1 MNQAQSSQL
10 GLPQAGTTGQRR
22 GFPSPGPAGSPGLSA
37 QGLNLALLDELAA
50 PQLLDLPVQVADFR
64 HGPPPR
70 RGSEPGPPPPPHRT
84 GVSWERRRRG
94 QISVR
99 RECRG
104 GGQLHSGAGSPPPPH
119 LTSSHSPD
127 RLLKTP
133 VESRGT
139 ALKDG
144 GQEAS
149 LTITAAATLARAFG
163 VPAVLFPSALVRRH
177 RRFHFRPRRGSK
189 GRPVPPHDGCGV
201 IHTLP
206 LPRRTLNPTSGA

>member
-1 MNQAQSSQL
+1 MSSQRRSCSICRSRSL
-10 GLPQAGTTGQRR
+10 ISAMAHPPGAGQSQGHRPLHTAQ
-22 GFPSPGPAGSPGLSA
+22 GSPGKGEDEAKLVSVGSA
-37 QGLNLALLDELAA
+37 GGVGNSILELA
-50 PQLLDLPVQVADFR
+50 
-64 HGPPPR
+64 
-70 RGSEPGPPPPPHRT
+70 
-84 GVSWERRRRG
+84 
-94 QISVR
+94 
-99 RECRG
+99 
-104 GGQLHSGAGSPPPPH
+104 SPPPPH

-144 GQEAS
+144 GQEAP

-163 VPAVLFPSALVRRH
+163 VPAVLFPSALGRRH

>member
-84 GVSWERRRRG
+84 GVS
-94 QISVR
+94 
-99 RECRG
+99 
-104 GGQLHSGAGSPPPPH
+104 
-119 LTSSHSPD
+119 
-127 RLLKTP
+127 
-133 VESRGT
+133 
-139 ALKDG
+139 
-144 GQEAS
+144 
-149 LTITAAATLARAFG
+149 AAATLARAFG
-163 VPAVLFPSALVRRH
+163 VPAVLFPSALGRRH
-177 RRFHFRPRRGSK
+177 RCFHFRPRRGSK